1 MRAPLKIATLVAAL
15 GILCGFNRAALDYD
29 LNALRGQ
36 PVGAVIARLG
46 PPIQKGFINGN
57 RLYYWRVYFGGR
69 DVCKIWGI
77 TDKQGVVTNSGY
89 LDCSF

>member
-15 GILCGFNRAALDYD
+15 GIVCGFNRAALDYD

-57 RLYYWRVYFGGR
+57 NFIIGGSLSADATCVRFGGSLIN
-69 DVCKIWGI
+69 KGW
-77 TDKQGVVTNSGY
+77 
-89 LDCSF
+89 